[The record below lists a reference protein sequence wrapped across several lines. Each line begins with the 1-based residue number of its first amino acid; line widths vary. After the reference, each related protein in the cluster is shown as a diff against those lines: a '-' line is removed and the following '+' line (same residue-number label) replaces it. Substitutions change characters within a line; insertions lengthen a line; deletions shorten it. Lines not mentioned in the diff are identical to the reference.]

1 MSLIPQHTNAS
12 FFKGKLTGIF
22 LPKENSHS
30 GEFHFYAIRWSY
42 LKITDIE
49 VLESVDVRDLKV
61 GDFWH
66 AKALKAKKK
75 WLPYQVDFPRIMKRP
90 EIFIPRGEVDFYS
103 GTLLNVYIRNF
114 DLSKLKKRS
123 FEPWIEVT
131 ADIYFQIEKPKPPL
145 VPTPIHNVNEN
156 SVLVPVA
163 ENVVVDPV
171 VTPISEKVEHIS
183 ATVLPGDTTTDVKK
197 KRPGCGLLFSLFFW
211 GLIIS
216 TLFKSGCVYL
226 IPAILIGL
234 AYFIFRRF
242 RSSCLPMLFALIIF
256 VIGGLIALH
265 YIPNQA
271 RQVKTQQTRDGEVK
285 ISPPK
290 KMRKDGSE
298 AIDFTSEKHIRWWDF
313 FKSSYKADY
322 TTSNNSFFASNEL
335 HRRIAS
341 TTTAQNSIG
350 FYTELYRGLDR
361 MDGHKIDSIVKI
373 FRNYAGRKHL
383 SAIRTAEMVTT
394 FVQEIPYYLVHDLSC
409 QEAIEQSNSQFLTD
423 YHAEGKPCLANIP
436 GGVQSPYEFMHNLK
450 GDCDTRSLLAFT
462 ILKKM
467 GISASVWVSESYGH
481 SILGVGLPVGT
492 GVYKIVNGVKHYPI
506 ELTSKGFRLGMIS
519 PDHTDMDNWNI
530 TVYYNKF

>member
-1 MSLIPQHTNAS
+1 MSLIPQHTDAS

-30 GEFHFYAIRWSY
+30 GEFHFYEIRWSY
-42 LKITDIE
+42 LKITDVE

-66 AKALKAKKK
+66 AKRLKAKKK
-75 WLPYQVDFPRIMKRP
+75 WQPYQVDFPRIMKRP

-114 DLSKLKKRS
+114 DLSQLKKRS
-123 FEPWIEVT
+123 FEAWSEVT
-131 ADIYFQIEKPKPPL
+131 AEIYFQLEKPKPPI
-145 VPTPIHNVNEN
+145 VPAPIQKVNEN
-156 SVLVPVA
+156 SVTVPVA
-163 ENVVVDPV
+163 EAIAENPI
-171 VTPISEKVEHIS
+171 VTPVSEIVEPIS
-183 ATVLPGDTTTDVKK
+183 ATVLPGNNAAVVNK
-197 KRPGCGLLFSLFFW
+197 KRPGCVFLLSLFFW
-211 GLIIS
+211 GSVIS
-216 TLFKSGCVYL
+216 ALFKAGSVFL

-234 AYFIFRRF
+234 SYFIFRRF

-256 VIGGLIALH
+256 IIGGLIALQH
-265 YIPNQA
+265 LPNKA
-271 RQVKTQQTRDGEVK
+271 RQTKLQQTREGEVK
-285 ISPPK
+285 IAPPK
-290 KMRKDGSE
+290 KIKKDGSE
-298 AIDFTSEKHIRWWDF
+298 AIDFSSEKHIRWWDF
-313 FKSSYKADY
+313 FKSLYKADF
-322 TTSNNSFFASNEL
+322 TTSNNSFFASNEV
-335 HRRIAS
+335 HRRLAS
-341 TTTAQNSIG
+341 TTSAQTSID

-361 MDGHKIDSIVKI
+361 MDSQKIDSIVVI

-409 QEAIEQSNSQFLTD
+409 QEAIDQSNSQFLTD

-450 GDCDTRSLLAFT
+450 GDCDTRSLLAFS

-492 GVYKIVNGVKHYPI
+492 GVYKIVNGIKHYPI
-506 ELTSKGFRLGMIS
+506 ELTAKGFRLGMIS
-519 PDHTDMDNWNI
+519 PDQTDMDNWNI
-530 TVYYNKF
+530 TLYYNKF